1 MTNSVD
7 GLTNSVCSHTLLG
20 CVCTHTNS
28 GSSFPE
34 PLQLSLLDCINPRA
48 CARAA
53 ARDVR
58 CSQLFTVIYISSITV
73 NYCEA
78 VFLLRLVHCVYT
90 AVSLVPRDVSCIL
103 WSAHRAPL
111 ILSYILYFL
120 CMRQL
125 YGTYDRYWYSYCGIL
140 SLSCGPQVSEKFVL
154 WHTPAV

>member
-1 MTNSVD
+1 MD

-120 CMRQL
+120 NF
-125 YGTYDRYWYSYCGIL
+125 IKF
-140 SLSCGPQVSEKFVL
+140 SCRVTSGPGGGGAGRRNRITGYVNVTVL
-154 WHTPAV
+154 KISG